1 MLWQHMGEC
10 GYQDYHI
17 DYIWH
22 QIEAAVVKT
31 ILVALPEMRKE
42 FQETADLFNYNTYKI
57 LGYDMLID
65 DDLNVHVIE
74 VNGRPQLQ
82 VSRFFRVSN
91 GFSVKWKL
99 TPKYEVVQERM

>member
-1 MLWQHMGEC
+1 MGEC

-17 DYIWH
+17 DYIWR

-42 FQETADLFNYNTYKI
+42 FHETADLFNYNTYKI

-82 VSRFFRVSN
+82 VRQFFLGGQTYSKKITVIYFRLRYRIILLI
-91 GFSVKWKL
+91 GL
-99 TPKYEVVQERM
+99 

>member
-1 MLWQHMGEC
+1 MGEC

-17 DYIWH
+17 DYIWR

-42 FQETADLFNYNTYKI
+42 FHETADLFNYNTYKI

-82 VSRFFRVSN
+82 VRQFFFFWV
-91 GFSVKWKL
+91 
-99 TPKYEVVQERM
+99 PKYSKKITIIYFRLRYRIILLIGL

>member
-1 MLWQHMGEC
+1 MGEC

-17 DYIWH
+17 DYIWR
-22 QIEAAVVKT
+22 QIEATVVKT
-31 ILVALPEMRKE
+31 ILMALPEMRKE
-42 FQETADLFNYNTYKI
+42 FHETADLFNYNTYKI

-82 VSRFFRVSN
+82 VSQFFLRVPKRGS
-91 GFSVKWKL
+91 GTEKLKWKL
-99 TPKYEVVQERM
+99 QYSKKMSYFV

>member
-91 GFSVKWKL
+91 GFSVK
-99 TPKYEVVQERM
+99 